1 MLRNRT
7 LPLHSALK
15 PSSLHHYVAHKAT
28 WNLFLSAF
36 ILCIGNVNF
45 FADTRHDVALALY
58 LIWPCGTLFFS
69 SKWNDLDSAHCHA
82 DSSTEVYVDE
92 RKRWMR
98 KTSRDLVLHI
108 NHCDHELCNR
118 RGNERWIVS

>member
-1 MLRNRT
+1 MDSFNISVYPLRF
-7 LPLHSALK
+7 
-15 PSSLHHYVAHKAT
+15 
-28 WNLFLSAF
+28 W
-36 ILCIGNVNF
+36 NVNF

-58 LIWPCGTLFFS
+58 LIWLCGTLFFS

-118 RGNERWIVS
+118 RSNERWIVS